1 MSCEPTIEGGAVV
14 STPEV
19 VAPAVA
25 PAPAEPISGGKRRGR
40 PRKHSPRRPLAHMQ
54 DELELHCEKRAPGG
68 YFLTKA
74 CRLVRASSLG
84 RRGRK
89 KGSLNRSMSTRS
101 RAYKKSHKRSRKSC
115 KSKRSAGGLPIKCP
129 HGKFMTKSPS
139 CACRKKHNSR
149 R

>member
-1 MSCEPTIEGGAVV
+1 MSCEPKIEGGALPIAE
-14 STPEV
+14 S
-19 VAPAVA
+19 PAVA
-25 PAPAEPISGGKRRGR
+25 PAVVPTPIEGGKRRGR

-101 RAYKKSHKRSRKSC
+101 RAYKKSHRRSRKSC
-115 KSKRSAGGLPIKCP
+115 KSKRHAAGLPAKCP
-129 HGKFMTKSPS
+129 HGKFMTKGS
-139 CACRKKHNSR
+139 CACRKKHNSKSR
-149 R
+149 

>member
-1 MSCEPTIEGGAVV
+1 MSCEPKIEGGVADAVV
-14 STPEV
+14 PAAA
-19 VAPAVA
+19 APAVVEAIA
-25 PAPAEPISGGKRRGR
+25 PLEGGKRRGR

-74 CRLVRASSLG
+74 CRLVRASSLS

-101 RAYKKSHKRSRKSC
+101 RAYKKSHRRSRKSC
-115 KSKRSAGGLPIKCP
+115 KSKRHAGGLPMKCP

-139 CACRKKHNSR
+139 CACRKKHNK
-149 R
+149 